1 MYITGD
7 STGPPLPAAEQ
18 EEGTRH
24 VALAATA
31 IAYRTT
37 LLKYVKGNT

>member
-7 STGPPLPAAEQ
+7 SMGPPVPTVEQ
-18 EEGTRH
+18 EQGARH